1 MLKAFKS
8 WPLVA
13 AIALLANSALAQ
25 EETQLYPECEGEP
38 SDAAVKAAKGAFQ
51 AGQVAFEEGD
61 YARAITYWEDAYR
74 RDCTAHAMLL
84 NLARVYELAERKQ
97 QAVVALETYL
107 ARDPESKKRD
117 QISRRIEVLR
127 EKIGQEE
134 RPQPQPEPEP
144 VPDAEPTTAPPPPPV
159 EVHPQ
164 PESEAQS
171 GGQRPILPLVVAIGG
186 GVIAAT
192 GGVLYVIA
200 AGDVSHWED
209 VCGGRGECPTDSD
222 RDEAN
227 AARDRQM
234 LWGTVSIAGLAIGA
248 GGLVWYLLSPPKSDQ
263 SASLV
268 QAKHTKAQHGPV
280 VLPALSPDYAGLS
293 LRGAF

>member
-1 MLKAFKS
+1 MLKASKS
-8 WPLVA
+8 WPFVA
-13 AIALLANSALAQ
+13 AVALLASSALAQ
-25 EETQLYPECEGEP
+25 EETHLYPECEGEP
-38 SDAAVKAAKGAFQ
+38 SDNAVKGAKGAFQ

-107 ARDPESKKRD
+107 ARDPESKRRD
-117 QISRRIEVLR
+117 QITRRIEVLR
-127 EKIGQEE
+127 EKIRTDERAEQE
-134 RPQPQPEPEP
+134 PEPET
-144 VPDAEPTTAPPPPPV
+144 DADAGPATAPPPPPV
-159 EVHPQ
+159 QVQ
-164 PESEAQS
+164 PEPEPEPQS
-171 GGQRPILPLVVAIGG
+171 GGSRPIVPLVVAIGG
-186 GVIAAT
+186 GAIAAT

-200 AGDVSHWED
+200 SGDVSEWES
-209 VCGGRGECPTDSD
+209 VCGGDREDCPNDSD

-227 AARDRQM
+227 AARDRQI

-248 GGLVWYLLSPPKSDQ
+248 GGLVWYLLSPPKPAQ
-263 SASLV
+263 SASAG
-268 QAKHTKAQHGPV
+268 QAERGPV
-280 VLPALSPDYAGLS
+280 VLPAWSPDYAGLQ